1 MLYVQYV
8 NKQFVTIFKTRNMQH
23 PCIGYFLDPKC
34 KVKSATIITDIVWG
48 GKGREITHGSP
59 ILPNKYEA
67 LNVAS
72 SVMCVHVCA
81 LMSTQCLPDD
91 TFISNV
97 HIDLLLSGC
106 SLALFSDLGLI
117 QLSHTECS

>member
-1 MLYVQYV
+1 M
-8 NKQFVTIFKTRNMQH
+8 
-23 PCIGYFLDPKC
+23 
-34 KVKSATIITDIVWG
+34 G
-48 GKGREITHGSP
+48 GKGEGNYIWFPHTT
-59 ILPNKYEA
+59 KYEA
-67 LNVAS
+67 LNVTS

-106 SLALFSDLGLI
+106 SLDFSVTSGSYNPHI
-117 QLSHTECS
+117 QSATK